1 MLTLHLEVGLS
12 VFGPLNFVVIAVLSR
27 IEDRRKLVLLRS
39 AMEKFVELLHFMKLT
54 KEEWEA
60 VTGTDMSLILPS
72 DGIIETD
79 IESSL
84 NDTGKEKSEGTIERT
99 DTTSETQQP
108 LTGKEKD
115 VPVFQCRISSRQ
127 RKLSLD
133 EYRKAFL
140 QVPRIEDRKPVL
152 VSGEVRDRLDKFV
165 RRLGGRKMSVSGLLE
180 NIARQHLEIYSEDF
194 EQWRKL

>member
-1 MLTLHLEVGLS
+1 MVT
-12 VFGPLNFVVIAVLSR
+12 
-27 IEDRRKLVLLRS
+27 K
-39 AMEKFVELLHFMKLT
+39 KKLT

-60 VTGTDMSLILPS
+60 MTGTDMSFILPS
-72 DGIIETD
+72 DGDIETAL
-79 IESSL
+79 ESSL
-84 NDTGKEKSEGTIERT
+84 NDTGEKKSVGTVEQT
-99 DTTSETQQP
+99 DTPSETRQP
-108 LTGKEKD
+108 PTGREES
-115 VPVFQCRISSRQ
+115 VPASQRRISSRQ

-140 QVPRIEDRKPVL
+140 QVPRIEYRKPVF
-152 VSGEVRDRLDKFV
+152 VSGEVRDRLDEFV

>member
-1 MLTLHLEVGLS
+1 MVT
-12 VFGPLNFVVIAVLSR
+12 
-27 IEDRRKLVLLRS
+27 K
-39 AMEKFVELLHFMKLT
+39 KKLT

-60 VTGTDMSLILPS
+60 MTGTDMSLILPS
-72 DGIIETD
+72 DGNIETA

-84 NDTGKEKSEGTIERT
+84 NDTGKETSEGTVERT
-99 DTTSETQQP
+99 DSTSENQQP
-108 LTGKEKD
+108 STGKEEA
-115 VPVFQCRISSRQ
+115 VPASQRRISSRQ

-133 EYRKAFL
+133 EYRKTFL
-140 QVPRIEDRKPVL
+140 QVPRIEDRKPVF
-152 VSGEVRDRLDKFV
+152 VSGEVRDRLDEFV

>member
-1 MLTLHLEVGLS
+1 M
-12 VFGPLNFVVIAVLSR
+12 
-27 IEDRRKLVLLRS
+27 
-39 AMEKFVELLHFMKLT
+39 T

-60 VTGTDMSLILPS
+60 MTGTDMSFILPS
-72 DGIIETD
+72 DGGIETAL
-79 IESSL
+79 ELSL
-84 NDTGKEKSEGTIERT
+84 NDIGEKKSVGTVEQT
-99 DTTSETQQP
+99 DTPSETRQP
-108 LTGKEKD
+108 PTGREES
-115 VPVFQCRISSRQ
+115 VPASQRRISSRQ

-140 QVPRIEDRKPVL
+140 QVPRIEDRKPVF
-152 VSGEVRDRLDKFV
+152 VSGEVRDRLDEFV

>member
-1 MLTLHLEVGLS
+1 MVT
-12 VFGPLNFVVIAVLSR
+12 
-27 IEDRRKLVLLRS
+27 K
-39 AMEKFVELLHFMKLT
+39 KKLT

-60 VTGTDMSLILPS
+60 MTGTDMSLILPS
-72 DGIIETD
+72 DGNIETA

-84 NDTGKEKSEGTIERT
+84 NDTGKEKSEGTVERT
-99 DTTSETQQP
+99 DSTSENLQP
-108 LTGKEKD
+108 STGKEEA
-115 VPVFQCRISSRQ
+115 VPASQRRISSRQ

-133 EYRKAFL
+133 EYRKTFL
-140 QVPRIEDRKPVL
+140 QVPRIEDR
-152 VSGEVRDRLDKFV
+152 RLDEFV

>member
-1 MLTLHLEVGLS
+1 MVT
-12 VFGPLNFVVIAVLSR
+12 
-27 IEDRRKLVLLRS
+27 K
-39 AMEKFVELLHFMKLT
+39 KKLT

-60 VTGTDMSLILPS
+60 MTGTDMSFILPS
-72 DGIIETD
+72 DGDIETAL
-79 IESSL
+79 ESSL
-84 NDTGKEKSEGTIERT
+84 NDTGEKKSVGTVEQT
-99 DTTSETQQP
+99 DTPSETRQP
-108 LTGKEKD
+108 PTGREES
-115 VPVFQCRISSRQ
+115 VPASQRRISSRQ

-140 QVPRIEDRKPVL
+140 QVPKIEDRKPVF
-152 VSGEVRDRLDKFV
+152 VSGEVRDRLDEFV